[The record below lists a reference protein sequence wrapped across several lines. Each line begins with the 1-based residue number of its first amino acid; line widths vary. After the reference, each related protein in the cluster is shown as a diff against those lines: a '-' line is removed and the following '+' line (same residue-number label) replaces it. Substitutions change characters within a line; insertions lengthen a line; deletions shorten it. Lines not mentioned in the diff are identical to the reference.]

1 MVGEALLE
9 CVTRAT
15 NVFPCSCVGGVVS
28 VGVSVT
34 ARAVVGTGVTGV
46 NVVKGDDDVGAVTT
60 GVSNDAIVM
69 VIVVD
74 GGAVTGVID
83 IIGNGSAAVSI
94 RNTAITTVD
103 IVTVVILMKLLLGV
117 LFVLLLMLLLVLSTL
132 LL

>member
-60 GVSNDAIVM
+60 GVSNDAIVI

-103 IVTVVILMKLLLGV
+103 VVTVVILMKLLLGV